1 MKAFLL
7 SILIIASGTVNLF
20 AQNET
25 QWLPDQPGK
34 WSYNHKIQDEI
45 KKYNIKT
52 SELSKYKQNID
63 SVMGVPYEKP
73 LLMKNSVGY
82 NPSVNSKIRLGCHL
96 GYSMHSLAIEFDRTR
111 IAIEFCQIAYL

>member
-1 MKAFLL
+1 MKTVFL
-7 SILIIASGTVNLF
+7 SILIIASGTGNLF
-20 AQNET
+20 AQNEMH
-25 QWLPDQPGK
+25 WLPDQPGECY
-34 WSYNHKIQDEI
+34 YNHKIQDEI

-63 SVMGVPYEKP
+63 SVMGAPYENP
-73 LLMKNSVGY
+73 LMKNSVGY